1 MVNAV
6 HYKYPDGALITVKK
20 LSVDRWTL
28 STLNGRHLG
37 YVAEGAELTKGEKL
51 SIMAAECAT
60 ARPKCKF
67 NISLFAI
74 LV

>member
-28 STLNGRHLG
+28 STLNCRHLG

-51 SIMAAECAT
+51 SIMAT